1 MTTLH
6 APGAVAQWIADR
18 ERVRFLRMQ
27 RHLATALVAAVLV
40 FFFAPF
46 ADAMLGFFWVLFL
59 ISVFLGSLVRAADAR
74 RGFLWGWLY
83 AEPKQSTRLDLA
95 VDRVIQRLRVA
106 GEVKEPLVVKVRP
119 LD

>member
-1 MTTLH
+1 MTTLY

-27 RHLATALVAAVLV
+27 RHLAIAAVAGLLV
-40 FFFAPF
+40 FFLAPIT
-46 ADAMLGFFWVLFL
+46 DAPLGFFSVLFL
-59 ISVFLGSLVRAADAR
+59 FSVVLGSLARAVDAR
-74 RGFLWGWLY
+74 IGYLWGWLY
-83 AEPKQSTRLDLA
+83 PEPKRSTRLDVA

-106 GEVKEPLVVKVRP
+106 GEVEEPLVVKVRP

>member
-27 RHLATALVAAVLV
+27 RHLATALVSGLLVL
-40 FFFAPF
+40 FFAPITE
-46 ADAMLGFFWVLFL
+46 ALLGFFWVLFL
-59 ISVFLGSLVRAADAR
+59 LSVFLGSLARAADAR
-74 RGFLWGWLY
+74 IGFLWGWLY

-95 VDRVIQRLRVA
+95 VDRLIQRLRAA
-106 GEVKEPLVVKVRP
+106 GEAEAPPVVKVRP